1 MKKLCAFILSVT
13 TAISVFAFQPQI
25 ATTENQASAP
35 ISSVTQTVK
44 AFVNDDD
51 SIITYIG
58 NKNTK
63 RFHLPTCY
71 SLPKEKNR
79 VYISSYQR
87 AINRGFAPCKNCNS
101 QTGAKA
107 N

>member
-44 AFVNDDD
+44 AFVTDDD
-51 SIITYIG
+51 SIIIYIG
-58 NKNTK
+58 NKKPKGFICQPVTVFQKRKTVFTFLLTK
-63 RFHLPTCY
+63 
-71 SLPKEKNR
+71 E
-79 VYISSYQR
+79 Q
-87 AINRGFAPCKNCNS
+87 
-101 QTGAKA
+101 
-107 N
+107 